1 MQPVHPKG
9 DQSWVFTGRTN
20 VEAETPIFSHL
31 MQRTDSFEKTLMLG
45 KIEGGRR
52 RGQQRMRWLDG
63 ITNSMDMSLS
73 NLRELVMDREA
84 WHAAIHGVAKSR
96 TRLNDWTELKW
107 RHTHHFTCYYQI
119 SLIVLSSKRSAF
131 GRGWGSTNNMTC
143 YPKWTHKH
151 RSLSK
156 TSMISEHK
164 CRHTLKRSI
173 RKEKLWP
180 VSQSSLDPLGLGD
193 DRDQR
198 MWWADRGPGRTDIF
212 RAAEVK
218 RTQPHQAKRT
228 ESKCA
233 WVIEWMH
240 VGMCLTKWSLCFPK
254 GGVSGSSTAS
264 TQWQKQHVTFSN
276 RETDPLAST
285 KGKQAKSPLGHG
297 TLHLPLPLLY
307 PPYLNNFVSGLFLRK
322 TRFLPLI
329 WGNILSKIA
338 VFLNSAFMMSL
349 VECWMVNGWM
359 LSCWEMWFS
368 CAPPFPRSLATL
380 SRNSMQDLSPLA
392 LGIEST

>member
-1 MQPVHPKG
+1 MLKLKLQYFPTWCNKLTHLKRPWCWERLKVGGEG
-9 DQSWVFTGRTN
+9 DNRGWDGWMASPTQWTWVWVISGSWWWTGR
-20 VEAETPIFSHL
+20 PGMLQFMGS
-31 MQRTDSFEKTLMLG
+31 QRV
-45 KIEGGRR
+45 
-52 RGQQRMRWLDG
+52 GQ
-63 ITNSMDMSLS
+63 
-73 NLRELVMDREA
+73 
-84 WHAAIHGVAKSR
+84 
-96 TRLNDWTELKW
+96 DWMTELNW
-107 RHTHHFTCYYQI
+107 SEGIPII
-119 SLIVLSSKRSAF
+119 SLVTIRSLCLIVLSSKRSAF

-156 TSMISEHK
+156 TSMTSEHK

-322 TRFLPLI
+322 MRFLPLI

-380 SRNSMQDLSPLA
+380 STNSMQDLSPLA